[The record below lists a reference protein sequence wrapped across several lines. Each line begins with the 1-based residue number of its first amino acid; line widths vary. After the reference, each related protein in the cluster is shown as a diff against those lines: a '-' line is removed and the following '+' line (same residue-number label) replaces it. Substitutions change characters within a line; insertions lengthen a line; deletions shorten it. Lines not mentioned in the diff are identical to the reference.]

1 MRSDVLMRIARL
13 DGIQPQALR
22 ELDEIME
29 KQFSGGSNLKSSS
42 VGGVKVAANILNLMD
57 STQEQVITDKIGE
70 TDADLGQRLQDLMF
84 VFDDLAEVDDRSTQ
98 ALLREMYGET
108 LGLALRGAD
117 QGTGENTQE
126 FNA

>member
-57 STQEQVITDKIGE
+57 STQEQVITAKIGE
-70 TDADLGQRLQDLMF
+70 NDADLGQRIQELMY
-84 VFDDLAEVDDRSTQ
+84 VFDELAEESG
-98 ALLREMYGET
+98 RE
-108 LGLALRGAD
+108 
-117 QGTGENTQE
+117 QG
-126 FNA
+126 

>member
-57 STQEQVITDKIGE
+57 STKEQVITDKIGE
-70 TDADLGQRLQDLMF
+70 NDADMGQRTQDLMF
-84 VFDDLAEVDDRSTQ
+84 VLDDLAEADERSDDARMRTVYVKSMDAAQRAT
-98 ALLREMYGET
+98 AE
-108 LGLALRGAD
+108 
-117 QGTGENTQE
+117 
-126 FNA
+126 

>member
-57 STQEQVITDKIGE
+57 STQEQVITAKIGE
-70 TDADLGQRLQDLMF
+70 TDADLGQRIQDRMF
-84 VFDDLAEVDDRSTQ
+84 VFDDLAEEIGRASCRARVCQ
-98 ALLREMYGET
+98 YVYI
-108 LGLALRGAD
+108 
-117 QGTGENTQE
+117 
-126 FNA
+126 